1 MPRLADKIVDTVKLI
16 VKERTL
22 GKNGKDKEDT
32 QAVHGW
38 IMTVRCHSDSVL
50 NGSGGG

>member
-32 QAVHGW
+32 VHGW
-38 IMTVRCHSDSVL
+38 IMTVRCHL